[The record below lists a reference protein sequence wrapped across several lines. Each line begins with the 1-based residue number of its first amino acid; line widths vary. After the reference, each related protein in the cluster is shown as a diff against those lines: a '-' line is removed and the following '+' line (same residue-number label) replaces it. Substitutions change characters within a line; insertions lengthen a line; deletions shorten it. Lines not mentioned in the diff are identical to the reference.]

1 MLLVPK
7 KQLDQTGW
15 GNGWKLR
22 AAFKKYDFNVEV
34 VQAAI
39 RYLVFKH
46 MIRASK
52 ILEMMQKWVQMKE
65 QHTALVEELKMMEEQ
80 VEQLQAKIVANKREV
95 MIFKRK

>member
-1 MLLVPK
+1 
-7 KQLDQTGW
+7 
-15 GNGWKLR
+15 
-22 AAFKKYDFNVEV
+22 
-34 VQAAI
+34 
-39 RYLVFKH
+39 